1 MSENLQQQTHINDW
15 LRSATEDLESVG
27 IESAHLDAEIILA
40 HTLNRPRTYLHAHDD
55 ATIDARTEEIA
66 NARIALRTDR
76 IPIAYII
83 GHKDFYGRRFKVTT
97 ATLIPRPESEIL
109 IETITEVLPKN
120 LSLFPNET
128 IRLVDVGTG
137 TGILGIT
144 AKLEHPELDVT
155 LLDISLPALKVAE
168 TNAKRLEADVKTIK
182 SDLLESYPFR
192 PSIIVANLPYV
203 DRDWERSPETDSEPE
218 LALFAGDG
226 GKALINKLLIQA
238 ASRLEPNGILI
249 LEADPVQHADIIKNA
264 LAARFTLIKQ
274 QDYCLVFKLD

>member
-1 MSENLQQQTHINDW
+1 MSENLQQQTYINDW
-15 LRSATEDLESVG
+15 LRSATEELESVG

-40 HTLNRPRTYLHAHDD
+40 HTLNKPRTYLHAHDD
-55 ATIDARTEEIA
+55 STIDARTEEIA

-109 IETITEVLPKN
+109 IETIAEVLPKN
-120 LSLFPNET
+120 LSLFPDET
-128 IRLVDVGTG
+128 IRLVDIGTG

-168 TNAKRLEADVKTIK
+168 TNAKRLEADVKIMK

-203 DRDWERSPETDSEPE
+203 DKDWERSPETDSEPE

-226 GKALINKLLIQA
+226 GKALINKLLTQA
-238 ASRLEPNGILI
+238 TSRLEPNGVLI

-264 LAARFTLIKQ
+264 LTARFNLIKQ
-274 QDYCLVFKLD
+274 QDYCLALKLD